1 MRKNVGLFD
10 AFLRTMIGFSMFG
23 KGINWKS
30 SIMVCLASML
40 IATGLTRYC
49 PCYQMLN
56 RSSLDTPWKYA
67 KAKAGKIMH

>member
-1 MRKNVGLFD
+1 MRKNVGLFE

-23 KGINWKS
+23 KGINCRS
-30 SIMVCLASML
+30 SIMVGLGSML
-40 IATGLTRYC
+40 IATGITRYC

-67 KAKAGKIMH
+67 KATAGKIMH